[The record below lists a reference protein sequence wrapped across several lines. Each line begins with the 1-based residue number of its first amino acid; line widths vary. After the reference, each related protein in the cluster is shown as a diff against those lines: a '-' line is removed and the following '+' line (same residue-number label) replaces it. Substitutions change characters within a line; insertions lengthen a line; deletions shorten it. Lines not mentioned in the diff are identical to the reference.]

1 MCRIDVM
8 KRFFFAAVMA
18 LIPSRAFAQTAA
30 VDASLAT
37 PTGHEMN
44 VTLGSYTYIEPGA
57 LRISIHAT
65 KVGGE
70 YTGTLLLN
78 KRQRW
83 FAQANARGTI
93 GNATYAGWCLPWLIT
108 PNSASPN
115 GYALDLGD
123 ASPCG
128 ETGDTDWYVEARALT
143 GRDFIGQK
151 WGWSPYTGLG
161 LRHLSNGTTGTS
173 GFRTD
178 NYLYPPFGVTAHTRV
193 ASHGALSVNL
203 EYDPLIRGW
212 QNTRNSK
219 LGGGDIPPTTTAPG
233 FTING
238 ITDISFAQHGGW
250 ALRASA
256 KYQVTRRWSVQ
267 PYYIHWS
274 VSASPVNYQTATF
287 TVNHVTAH
295 EQLGAYEPFNVT
307 KEFGVKLGFHF

>member
-1 MCRIDVM
+1 MIGVM
-8 KRFFFAAVMA
+8 KTLFFAVVMT
-18 LIPSRAFAQTAA
+18 LISSRAFAQTAA

-44 VTLGSYTYIEPGA
+44 VTLGSYTYIEPGT
-57 LRISIHAT
+57 LRISLDGI
-65 KVGGE
+65 KIGGE
-70 YTGTLLLN
+70 YTGALLLG

-83 FAQANARGTI
+83 FAQANVRGTI
-93 GNATYAGWCLPWLIT
+93 GNVTYAGWCLPWLIT
-108 PNSASPN
+108 PDRTSPN

-128 ETGDTDWYVEARALT
+128 ETGDRDWYVEARALI
-143 GRDFIGQK
+143 GRDFIGHK

-161 LRHLSNGTTGTS
+161 LRHLSNGTTGTA
-173 GFRTD
+173 GYRTD
-178 NYLYPPFGVTAHTRV
+178 NYLYPPFGLTAHTKV
-193 ASHGALSVNL
+193 ASHSALSFNL
-203 EYDPLIRGW
+203 EYDRLIRGW
-212 QNTRNSK
+212 QETRNSK

-238 ITDISFAQHGGW
+238 ITDISFAQHAGW

-256 KYQVTRRWSVQ
+256 KYQLTHRWSVQ
-267 PYYIHWS
+267 PYYVHWS

-287 TVNHVTAH
+287 TVHNVTAH
-295 EQLGAYEPFNVT
+295 EQFGAFEPFNVT